1 MLKSALG
8 SRIGFAT
15 MSNFVLLLLIQAP
28 TTQHAKESKII
39 ADTWRRTLRFQ
50 SKSCEQMNL
59 GMLRLDA
66 IYWSGMEKSFIVE
79 PHVKGVL

>member
-1 MLKSALG
+1 
-8 SRIGFAT
+8 